1 MCWGWRRDG
10 GVFSRREQA
19 GRSPSW
25 GAGSERMVLEENEK
39 DGEVGELMDHA
50 SEDLGI
56 TQCNRTFWRV
66 LRKEEM

>member
-1 MCWGWRRDG
+1 M
-10 GVFSRREQA
+10 
-19 GRSPSW
+19 
-25 GAGSERMVLEENEK
+25 LEENEQ
-39 DGEVGELMDHA
+39 DSEVGELMDRD